1 MIAQEEIRYPM
12 IENIVIDLRLYT
24 HFLGMLVRSQAQYK
38 VNVVV
43 DIGAS
48 FAVTSLEFVAV
59 LIYFGQVNS
68 LLGWSVG

>member
-1 MIAQEEIRYPM
+1 M

-43 DIGAS
+43 DIVSS

-59 LIYFGQVNS
+59 LIYLS
-68 LLGWSVG
+68 LIHI